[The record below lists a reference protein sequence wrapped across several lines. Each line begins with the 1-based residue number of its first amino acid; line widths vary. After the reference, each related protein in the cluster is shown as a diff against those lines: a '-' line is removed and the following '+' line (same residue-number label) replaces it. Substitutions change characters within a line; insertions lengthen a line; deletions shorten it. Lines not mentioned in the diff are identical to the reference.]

1 MSLPKTRKEAKA
13 QGSKLYNTGKPCK
26 WGHYADRSISGG
38 CVECA
43 RWHTRAWQA
52 KNRDHVREYNAAYH
66 AENRESALVRHRKW
80 RDENRE
86 HRAAYKKANKGSVNA
101 DTAKR
106 HAAKLQRTPKWL
118 TADDHAQIKA
128 VYEQAQRL
136 TDCFGIQFH
145 VDHIHPLQGKNV
157 SGLHVPWNL
166 RVVTATANIRKGNS
180 FG

>member
-26 WGHYADRSISGG
+26 YGHYADRYTSARR
-38 CVECA
+38 CVECVVA
-43 RWHTRAWQA
+43 YQGWHHERL
-52 KNRDHVREYNAAYH
+52 REYNAAYRSTP
-66 AENRESALVRHRKW
+66 EGLERERSNK
-80 RDENRE
+80 
-86 HRAAYKKANKGSVNA
+86 RAWKKANKGSVNS

-136 TDCFGIQFH
+136 TECLGVEFQ

-157 SGLHVPWNL
+157 SGLHAPWNL
-166 RVVTATANIRKGNS
+166 QVITATANRQKGNR
-180 FG
+180 FD